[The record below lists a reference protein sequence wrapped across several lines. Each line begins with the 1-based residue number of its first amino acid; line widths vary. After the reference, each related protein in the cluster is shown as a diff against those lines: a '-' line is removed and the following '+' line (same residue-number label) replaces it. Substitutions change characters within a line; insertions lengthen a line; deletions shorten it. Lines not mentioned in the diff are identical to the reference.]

1 MKQNITVSIEKELIK
16 KGKILAAQRD
26 SSISGM
32 LGEMLKNI
40 VNIDD
45 HHEAA
50 KRHALQVLEE
60 GLHLGGGISWT
71 REELYER

>member
-1 MKQNITVSIEKELIK
+1 
-16 KGKILAAQRD
+16 
-26 SSISGM
+26 
-32 LGEMLKNI
+32 MLKNI
-40 VNIDD
+40 VNNDD
-45 HHEAA
+45 HYEAA